1 MEDIPEDVRSQL
13 KFHCVATLEE
23 VFAVALVPLAAMPA
37 ASPTLMEEEAA
48 KVA

>member
-1 MEDIPEDVRSQL
+1 MRNQL
-13 KFHCVATLEE
+13 KFHCVATLDE
-23 VFAVALVPLAAMPA
+23 VFAVALVPLAAQPS

>member
-23 VFAVALVPLAAMPA
+23 VFAVALVPLAAQPA